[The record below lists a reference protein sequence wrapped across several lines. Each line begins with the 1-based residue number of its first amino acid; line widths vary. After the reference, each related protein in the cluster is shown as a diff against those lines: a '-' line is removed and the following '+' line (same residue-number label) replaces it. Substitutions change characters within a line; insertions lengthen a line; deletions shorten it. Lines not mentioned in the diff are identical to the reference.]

1 MPVCKKFSFLV
12 LFTQLLKIT
21 LAATDMFLLT
31 KNLLLYI
38 IYNRDLST
46 EIYQHFPGLYSVT
59 KAKLTLKGMVSQQE
73 FSYIEV

>member
-21 LAATDMFLLT
+21 LAASDMFLLT

-46 EIYQHFPGLYSVT
+46 FPRVILSNKG
-59 KAKLTLKGMVSQQE
+59 KINAKGNGQSAG
-73 FSYIEV
+73 I